1 MICAAIAQKHT
12 AQDLPNP
19 CESAFVE
26 AILSGAERDAPPSP
40 VRSLPLDLECYL
52 AIRETAHLPRKGRG
66 AGRSR
71 NGRRGSGASRTL
83 P

>member
-66 AGRSR
+66 GRPEPEWKAR
-71 NGRRGSGASRTL
+71 QRGL
-83 P
+83 